1 MNMSSFTIFDQSSSA
16 FISGESHIS
25 PVFARRNTAAALK
38 QFHKVLLVLIA
49 DLPILADGLGDL
61 RDAHIGSCEQPLC
74 LLHADI
80 P

>member
-49 DLPILADGLGDL
+49 DGLG
-61 RDAHIGSCEQPLC
+61 GSALK
-74 LLHADI
+74 DYI
-80 P
+80 PGNQSQ

>member
-1 MNMSSFTIFDQSSSA
+1 MNMSSFTIFDQSSST

-49 DLPILADGLGDL
+49 DGLGDL

-74 LLHADI
+74 SFMRISLK
-80 P
+80 

>member
-49 DLPILADGLGDL
+49 DGLGDL

-74 LLHADI
+74 LLLRI
-80 P
+80 SLK